1 MPSRTLSPAAL
12 RRLDELL
19 DEWAWRFTRRLSDA
33 PALEAPA
40 VHAMALDTSR
50 SWMTTYEIENDR
62 MTALIPLVN
71 DAVGNLDAFHRRVL
85 ETWAAFEHSP
95 GSVMRRIER
104 EIGVAVVRSNRAIL
118 TEANLMA
125 AKLALVPR
133 LAEQGVYLPD

>member
-1 MPSRTLSPAAL
+1 MPSRTLSPLAL

-19 DEWAWRFTRRLSDA
+19 DEWAWRFTRRNSDA
-33 PALEAPA
+33 PTLEAPA

-62 MTALIPLVN
+62 MAELIPLVN
-71 DAVGNLDAFHRRVL
+71 DAIGNLAEFHRRVL

-95 GSVMRRIER
+95 GSVLRRIER
-104 EIGVAVVRSNRAIL
+104 EIGIAVVRSNRAML
-118 TEANLMA
+118 TKENLMA
-125 AKLALVPR
+125 AKLALVPC